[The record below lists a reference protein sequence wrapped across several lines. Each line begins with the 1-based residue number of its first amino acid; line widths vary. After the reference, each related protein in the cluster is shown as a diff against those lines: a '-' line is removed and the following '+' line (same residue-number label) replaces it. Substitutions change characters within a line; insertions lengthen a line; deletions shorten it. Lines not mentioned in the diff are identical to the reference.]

1 MAKADAQVLVSSD
14 ASKEPVRLVVV
25 QEEVRPPV
33 DLHDDEMVMTFPHL
47 LVRELIALIAASLV
61 LVVLSLVFDAP
72 LEELAN
78 PEKTPNPAKAPWYFL
93 GLQELLHYYPPLVS
107 GVVLPGLVVVGLVVV
122 PYFRINLERESIYA
136 RRQPMMVV
144 GVLLAIGAALTALF
158 YFTGAHPVWPLIG
171 PTWLVGAMMIAPA
184 FLPSG
189 AAKRWLATRS
199 VPFWVFFWFLVVGV
213 VLTVIGVFFRGP
225 GWGFVLPWR
234 DGIYY

>member
-1 MAKADAQVLVSSD
+1 MAKAEAHVIHSADATQD
-14 ASKEPVRLVVV
+14 PVRLVVL
-25 QEEVRPPV
+25 QEDVRPSV
-33 DLHDDEMVMTFPHL
+33 DLHDDDMVMTFPHL
-47 LVRELIALIAASLV
+47 LVRELIALIAASLI

-78 PEKTPNPAKAPWYFL
+78 PQKTPNPAKAPWYFL

-107 GVVLPGLVVVGLVVV
+107 GVVLPGLAVTGLIVV
-122 PYFRINLERESIYA
+122 PYFRVNLARESIYKG
-136 RRQPMMVV
+136 RQPMVVV
-144 GVLLAIGAALTALF
+144 GVLLAIGVALTAVF

-184 FLPSG
+184 FLPAG
-189 AAKRWLATRS
+189 NIKRWLATRS

-225 GWGFVLPWR
+225 GWGFTLPWR